1 MSRGEIN
8 VSTQYDHLWAL
19 VLAAGEGSRLK
30 TLTTGDDGI
39 PVPKQY
45 CSLDGGPSLLE
56 NALRRAE
63 RVTRDDRVCTI
74 VATQHRR
81 WWTKSL
87 ECYTPDHIV
96 VQPKNCGTAIGIMLP
111 LLRILRQDPQ
121 AHIVLLPSD
130 HHVRDERA
138 LMNAVLAAE
147 ERLQRVPGKA
157 VILGIT
163 PDEPDCELGYIV
175 PGDRQEPRA
184 FNVARFVEKPSPHRA
199 RELLAQGAL
208 WNTFIL
214 AARGTTLLKLF
225 AQRCPGILEEM
236 RAIVD
241 GELDESLAEVLLE
254 DFYDTLPSLD
264 FSRDILQGAEEILEV
279 MSVPPC
285 GWSDLGTPKRVHEAL
300 KRTPRPGFSLIP
312 NSVSVVLA
320 ARAGFGG
327 DTSMARLQEG

>member
-1 MSRGEIN
+1 MPGEN
-8 VSTQYDHLWAL
+8 NLNSQHDHLWAL

-63 RVTRDDRVCTI
+63 IVTRDDRVCTI
-74 VATQHRR
+74 VAAQHRR
-81 WWTKSL
+81 WWTKPL
-87 ECYTPDHIV
+87 ECYAPDRIV

-111 LLRILRQDPQ
+111 LLRILRHDPH
-121 AHIVLLPSD
+121 ANVVLLPSD

-138 LMNAVLAAE
+138 LMNAVLAAK
-147 ERLQRVPGKA
+147 ERLQRVPDKA

-184 FNVARFVEKPSPHRA
+184 FNVSRFVEKPSPHRA

-214 AARGTTLLKLF
+214 AAHGATLLKLF

-236 RAIVD
+236 RAIVG
-241 GELDESLAEVLLE
+241 GELDESLSDVLLE
-254 DFYDTLPSLD
+254 DFYDTLPNLD
-264 FSRDILQGAEEILEV
+264 FSRDILQGAEDTLEV

-285 GWSDLGTPKRVHEAL
+285 GWSDLGTPKRVHDVL
-300 KRTPRPGFSLIP
+300 RRTTQPGFSLIP

-320 ARAGFGG
+320 ARVGFGW
-327 DTSMARLQEG
+327 DTPLA